1 MALLYDQDTEL
12 KAIRTIVDGDI
23 PMKMRMSLLGR
34 LNKEHF
40 YNPPTL
46 AAFNRISTIAKKRYE
61 ILSRDEL
68 VADPVIDEDLRDV
81 LKASLKKVK
90 PNKKRSEN
98 KSTQSILERYR
109 KIRALYA
116 MAASTLDEL
125 EKPEIDLDVLMNQVS
140 EAVSKTNSGVSDDQF
155 FLNFGTNDTSK
166 DIVDRLCTNEQSVRL
181 GTGYAAYDKR
191 NGGLPDKGVFII
203 SATTSGGKSTVAMNL
218 GVHLYLHENRSICRI
233 SLEMDDMQETRRLA
247 SHLTQIPFNKFK
259 SGKLSIT
266 DKQLLKRRM
275 KEFTDHGQKH
285 GITHTTISPDKG
297 VSIDEA
303 FAMVSPFGY
312 KIIMIDY
319 IGLLTGMD
327 AQSQWFQLNEVAAQ
341 AKRFS
346 NANNCLV
353 IILAQLDD
361 TTDKLRYAKGIK
373 EHADTMW
380 QWNYTKPEQR
390 ELRILPV
397 RCEKDR
403 DGEVFN
409 FELAEA
415 YDVMTARNMPD
426 EASSNYDTDTDD
438 DEEPPKKKKKDVESK
453 GKSKKAKFD
462 DAPVGKKKDKD
473 GKKAKKAKSKTRG
486 RDEEDQAP
494 ETYALT

>member
-12 KAIRTIVDGDI
+12 KAIRTIVDPDV
-23 PMKMRMSLLGR
+23 PEKKRMSLLGR
-34 LNKEHF
+34 LTKEHF

-61 ILSRDEL
+61 ILTRDEL

-81 LKASLKKVK
+81 LKSSLKKAK
-90 PNKKRSEN
+90 SCKKTSEF
-98 KSTQSILERYR
+98 KSVRTMLERYR
-109 KIRALYA
+109 KIRAVYGLA
-116 MAASTLDEL
+116 KASLEEL
-125 EKPEIDLDVLMNQVS
+125 EKSEIDIDTLLNNLS
-140 EAVSKTNSGVSDDQF
+140 EGVSKANAGLVEDQF
-155 FLNFGTNDTSK
+155 FLNFGTNDTSES
-166 DIVDRLCTNEQSVRL
+166 IVERLCNNEQNNRL
-181 GTGYAAYDKR
+181 KTGYNAYDKR
-191 NGGLPDKGVFII
+191 NGGLPEKGVFII

-218 GVHLYLHENRSICRI
+218 GVHLYLHENRSVCRI
-233 SLEMDDMQETRRLA
+233 SLEMDDLQETRRLA

-259 SGKLSIT
+259 TGKLNSAE
-266 DKQLLKRRM
+266 KQTLKRKM
-275 KEFTDHGQKH
+275 SAFSEHGKKH
-285 GITHTTISPDKG
+285 GIVHTTISPTRG

-303 FAMVSPFGY
+303 FAMVTPFGY
-312 KIIMIDY
+312 QIIMIDY

-390 ELRILPV
+390 ELHVLPI

-409 FELAEA
+409 FDLAER
-415 YDVMTARNMPD
+415 YDVMTASNMPD
-426 EASSNYDTDTDD
+426 EASNDYDAGDVADDD
-438 DEEPPKKKKKDVESK
+438 DEGRPKKKSK
-453 GKSKKAKFD
+453 KSKKSKKGD
-462 DAPVGKKKDKD
+462 DDKKGKKKR
-473 GKKAKKAKSKTRG
+473 SRN
-486 RDEEDQAP
+486 EEDDDEAP
-494 ETYALT
+494 GSYALS